1 MRSSTLRQKLEFK
14 SCLVF
19 PLCLICHAPQ
29 LQSHSIRGTQYCNSS
44 DQFSWISWSIFIPR
58 QTSLRLFSGHHTVGN
73 VCVQIYVF
81 HGNKWLY
88 FHNTSLAVKSELYR
102 TAYCSHSSLAAEWTK
117 RKQNAFIVA
126 TVVHREIDVMCIDA
140 QSQCRTIIHSVA
152 VTRWWNES
160 CLRFVLEP
168 ALTGVIVTRFLVIAQ
183 VPSTMKGNM
192 LWHISCTNNPL
203 VSVSTLITALRDSR
217 FLCRTKEPSSPSPW
231 DVLTCIVP
239 ANGGKGTVGATKSH
253 GSLILGHPESKSKE
267 VLAPNLTDN
276 CNTFH
281 NVANGWDEARGILMT
296 ME

>member
-1 MRSSTLRQKLEFK
+1 
-14 SCLVF
+14 
-19 PLCLICHAPQ
+19 
-29 LQSHSIRGTQYCNSS
+29 
-44 DQFSWISWSIFIPR
+44 
-58 QTSLRLFSGHHTVGN
+58 
-73 VCVQIYVF
+73 
-81 HGNKWLY
+81 
-88 FHNTSLAVKSELYR
+88 
-102 TAYCSHSSLAAEWTK
+102 
-117 RKQNAFIVA
+117 
-126 TVVHREIDVMCIDA
+126 
-140 QSQCRTIIHSVA
+140 
-152 VTRWWNES
+152 
-160 CLRFVLEP
+160 
-168 ALTGVIVTRFLVIAQ
+168 
-183 VPSTMKGNM
+183 M